1 MSNILSLNVDQELK
15 NNLNSL
21 GYTSLTKIQEETLP
35 LILEGRDVIAKAK
48 TGSGKT
54 AAFGIGVLNKLNVKK
69 FKIQSLILCPTRELA
84 DQVSTEL
91 RKIARYKH
99 NVKILTLC
107 GGSPTSR
114 QTHSLSHGAHIVVG
128 TPGRILYHLKEQNLD
143 AEFVDTLVLD
153 EADRMLDMGF
163 LEDIE
168 KVISYIPKDRQ
179 TLLFSATYEENIKE
193 LSSHI
198 LNNPI
203 FKSVDEVHTATSI
216 KESFLNTTNKNANLS
231 RIFSTYKPSSVIIF
245 CNTKIQCDELDTYL
259 YDSGYDPLVLHSD
272 FEQKQRDEII
282 TLFSNKSYPILIATD
297 VASRGL
303 DIDDI
308 DLVINYDLANDIN
321 VHTHRI
327 GRTAR
332 AGKSGHAISLYN
344 DYDESRVDEFKENKN
359 IEFLSESDLRDEDFN
374 LESDLKTIYISGG
387 KKLKLRPA
395 DILGCLIQDNGL
407 EKDDIGKIKIFP
419 MCSYVAIKKVAF
431 EKKVKDL
438 ESLKIKG
445 KFFRIFQR

>member
-1 MSNILSLNVDQELK
+1 MTNIQNLKIEKEQKENLKSLAYEN
-15 NNLNSL
+15 
-21 GYTSLTKIQEETLP
+21 LTKIQEESLP
-35 LILEGRDVIAKAK
+35 LILEGKDLIAKAK

-54 AAFGIGVLNKLNVKK
+54 AAFGIGLLNKLDVKN
-69 FKIQSLILCPTRELA
+69 FKIQSLVLCPTRELA
-84 DQVSTEL
+84 DQVASEL
-91 RKIARYKH
+91 RKLARYKH

-107 GGSPTSR
+107 GGVPTKR
-114 QTHSLSHGAHIVVG
+114 QTHSLSHGAHIIVG
-128 TPGRILYHLKEQNLD
+128 TPGRVLFHLKEENLNSTSIN
-143 AEFVDTLVLD
+143 TLVLD

-168 KVISYIPKDRQ
+168 KVISYIPKKRQ

-198 LNNPI
+198 LNNPS
-203 FKSVDEVHTATSI
+203 FKSVDETHNVSTI
-216 KESFLNTTNKNANLS
+216 KESFLKTSNKNGNLP
-231 RIFSTYKPSSVIIF
+231 RIFSTYKPNSVIIF
-245 CNTKIQCDELDTYL
+245 CNTKIACDELDKYL
-259 YDSGYDPLVLHSD
+259 YDNGYDPLVLHSD
-272 FEQKQRDEII
+272 FEQKDRDEII

-321 VHTHRI
+321 VHTHRV

-332 AGKSGHAISLYN
+332 AGKSGHAISLYE
-344 DYDESRVDEFKENKN
+344 DYDEKRLDEFKENRI
-359 IEFLSESDLRDEDFN
+359 IEFINEDNLKDEEFK
-374 LESDLKTIYISGG
+374 LESNLKTIYISGG

-395 DILGCLIQDNGL
+395 DILGCLIQGNGL

-419 MCSYVAIKKVAF
+419 MCSYVAIKKEAHN
-431 EKKVKDL
+431 KKIKKL

-445 KFFRIFQR
+445 KFFRIFDR

>member
-1 MSNILSLNVDQELK
+1 MTRKEV
-15 NNLNSL
+15 
-21 GYTSLTKIQEETLP
+21 
-35 LILEGRDVIAKAK
+35 LE
-48 TGSGKT
+48 
-54 AAFGIGVLNKLNVKK
+54 
-69 FKIQSLILCPTRELA
+69 
-84 DQVSTEL
+84 
-91 RKIARYKH
+91 
-99 NVKILTLC
+99 
-107 GGSPTSR
+107 
-114 QTHSLSHGAHIVVG
+114 
-128 TPGRILYHLKEQNLD
+128 
-143 AEFVDTLVLD
+143 
-153 EADRMLDMGF
+153 
-163 LEDIE
+163 
-168 KVISYIPKDRQ
+168 
-179 TLLFSATYEENIKE
+179 
-193 LSSHI
+193 
-198 LNNPI
+198 
-203 FKSVDEVHTATSI
+203 
-216 KESFLNTTNKNANLS
+216 
-231 RIFSTYKPSSVIIF
+231 
-245 CNTKIQCDELDTYL
+245 
-259 YDSGYDPLVLHSD
+259 
-272 FEQKQRDEII
+272 KQRDEII

-344 DYDESRVDEFKENKN
+344 DYDESRVDEFKENRN

>member
-1 MSNILSLNVDQELK
+1 MFDINKLNCDEKLK
-15 NNLNSL
+15 ENLRTL
-21 GYTSLTKIQEETLP
+21 GYETLTKIQEEALP
-35 LILEGRDVIAKAK
+35 LILEGRDVVAKAK

-54 AAFGIGVLNKLNVKK
+54 AAFGIGLLNKLNVRN

-84 DQVSTEL
+84 DQVASEL

-107 GGSPTSR
+107 GGVPTGR
-114 QTHSLSHGAHIVVG
+114 QTLSLSHGAHIIVG
-128 TPGRILYHLKEQNLD
+128 TPGRILYHLKEQNLN
-143 AEFVDTLVLD
+143 ASSIDTLVLD

-168 KVISYIPKDRQ
+168 KVISYIPKQRQ

-198 LNNPI
+198 LDNPL
-203 FKSVDEVHTATSI
+203 FKSVDEGHNKSTI
-216 KESFLNTTNKNANLS
+216 KELFLNTSNKRRNLA
-231 RIFSTYKPSSVIIF
+231 RIFSTYKPNSVIIF
-245 CNTKIQCDELDTYL
+245 CNTKIECDELDSYL
-259 YDSGYDPLVLHSD
+259 YDGGFDPLVLHSD

-308 DLVINYDLANDIN
+308 DLVINYDLANDLN

-332 AGKSGHAISLYN
+332 AGKSGHAISLYT
-344 DYDESRVDEFKENKN
+344 DLDESRVDEFKENRD
-359 IEFLSESDLRDEDFN
+359 IEFLSEDDLSDEEYK
-374 LESDLKTIYISGG
+374 LESNLKTIYISGG

-395 DILGCLIQDNGL
+395 DILGSLIQDNGL
-407 EKDDIGKIKIFP
+407 AKEEIGKIKIFP
-419 MCSYVAIKKVAF
+419 MCSYVALDKNAY
-431 EKKVKDL
+431 EKKIKAS

-445 KFFRIFQR
+445 KYFRIFER